1 MKKIEAIFRP
11 EKLDD
16 VKTALAE
23 NGFFPMTVSD
33 VRGRGAQK
41 GIQLQYR
48 GKMMEVDLIPKIK
61 IEMVIRDDDVPK
73 VIGTIRA
80 AARTG
85 KYGDGRIFVLP
96 VELSAMVRTDEFV
109 SD

>member
-11 EKLDD
+11 EKRDK

-23 NGFFPMTVSD
+23 NGFFAMTVSD

-48 GKMMEVDLIPKIK
+48 GKRMKVDLIPKIK

-85 KYGDGRIFVLP
+85 KYGDGRKFVLP
-96 VELSAMVRTDEFV
+96 VDQSAMVRTDEFV